1 MARLFASSP
10 LLVLITVVLGAL
22 GVSACSSDSPSAP
35 SRNPSP
41 NAPSPGPAPALPPLA
56 EGRYSLLVTAAG
68 PSMGCEIT
76 EVGVPLGGRTPVAT
90 GWFEQEV
97 VLRQGPDGWSIAPE
111 PNNGLTT
118 TQALRVTGA
127 SWPASPV
134 VTGSLAGRSDQRSY
148 DGPMIDAGERD
159 RPASF
164 VGAVLNPGSLGDVI
178 VMTPSTGAIVMT
190 GTVNGRLTFSSAWTG
205 QVTVCR
211 SAQLLLQRP

>member
-1 MARLFASSP
+1 LARLFALSL
-10 LLVLITVVLGAL
+10 LLVLAVL
-22 GVSACSSDSPSAP
+22 GVSACSTDSPSAP

-41 NAPSPGPAPALPPLA
+41 NTPSPGPAPTLPPLA

-76 EVGVPLGGRTPVAT
+76 EVGVPLGGRPPVAT

-111 PNNGLTT
+111 PDNGLTT
-118 TQALRVTGA
+118 TLTLRVTGT

-134 VTGSLAGRSDQRSY
+134 VTGRLAGRSDQRAY
-148 DGPMIDAGERD
+148 DGPALDAGEREEA
-159 RPASF
+159 ASF
-164 VGAVLNPGSLGDVI
+164 TGAVLPGPALVEG
-178 VMTPSTGAIVMT
+178 IVMT
-190 GTVNGRLTFSSAWTG
+190 GTVRGRLTFSASWTG